1 MALDRLDRR
10 ILDELQRHGRLS
22 WTELGERIGLSTSP
36 CAERVR
42 RLERQGVILGYHAQV
57 DPAALGLGPLLF
69 IELTLSCQSD
79 EVFDRT
85 RQALRIL
92 PGVLECHL
100 VAGGFDYLVKAR
112 VADMAAGRALLGRV
126 LAALPVPAQA
136 RSYVAL
142 EDLKS

>member
-1 MALDRLDRR
+1 M
-10 ILDELQRHGRLS
+10 
-22 WTELGERIGLSTSP
+22 
-36 CAERVR
+36 
-42 RLERQGVILGYHAQV
+42 ILGYHAQV

-112 VADMAAGRALLGRV
+112 VADLAAGPALLGRV
-126 LAALPVPAQA
+126 LAAVPVPAQA
-136 RSYVAL
+136 RSYVVL
-142 EDLKS
+142 EDLRPSEPLVGSRTPSSNTSVRSGQRRAASR